1 MRKKTTTLF
10 WDFALCSHVEMDGR
24 SEVLTACN
32 IKAGLDSNGS
42 IQGQQ
47 QALLITVMN
56 IRTHTRWGIS

>member
-1 MRKKTTTLF
+1 
-10 WDFALCSHVEMDGR
+10 MDGR

-56 IRTHTRWGIS
+56 IRTPYKMGNFLITEKLAFAQ